1 MKYFGDSFY
10 LDTETWEWSPG
21 PAIRSDQSFSSE
33 GEVHNR
39 RVGQTMT
46 LIERGASGGTGAKA
60 QSAVALFGGQAP
72 DDSRRNDMQVLKL

>member
-21 PAIRSDQSFSSE
+21 PAIRSDQSNSSE

-46 LIERGASGGTGAKA
+46 LIERAASGGTGVA